1 MNKELVLRE
10 HLAIE
15 RTKLGNERTLLAY
28 IRTGLYFVV
37 AGSTL
42 GELIGTRFW
51 NVMDVPIVLVGF
63 GIVIA
68 GIMRFLSVKRMIERA
83 LEVQLSGAGFSF
95 VEILT
100 MCPTGWFIR
109 TEEAPDY
116 LADTLGGVHVGG
128 VVKDALA
135 S

>member
-28 IRTGLYFVV
+28 IRTGLYFLV

-42 GELIGTRFW
+42 GEFIETRFW
-51 NVMDVPIVLVGF
+51 DVMGWPIVLVGL
-63 GIVIA
+63 GVVVA
-68 GIMRFLSVKRMIERA
+68 GIIRFLNVKRVIERA
-83 LEVQLSGAGFSF
+83 RHNIGESSEA
-95 VEILT
+95 
-100 MCPTGWFIR
+100 FIKAAR
-109 TEEAPDY
+109 GESA
-116 LADTLGGVHVGG
+116 V
-128 VVKDALA
+128 